1 MNFLRYYVR
10 FSDPGNNSIFE
21 QELQKLTGRS
31 NTMGIEELLLDRAK
45 NEGEAKGRHA
55 ERTKSLKEKKTIAR
69 KFKNKGID
77 INTIAEATGLTIQEI
92 ERL

>member
-10 FSDPGNNSIFE
+10 FSEPGNNSIFE

-45 NEGEAKGRHA
+45 NEGKAEERAKA
-55 ERTKSLKEKKTIAR
+55 LKEKKTIAR

-92 ERL
+92 EQL

>member
-1 MNFLRYYVR
+1 MNFLRYYIR

-45 NEGEAKGRHA
+45 NEVRNY
-55 ERTKSLKEKKTIAR
+55 AR
-69 KFKNKGID
+69 
-77 INTIAEATGLTIQEI
+77 LTEI
-92 ERL
+92 LVNLNELF